1 MRLAGPFRRSGIA
14 AGPEGARSGELIP
27 SPELHAPTQRSGL
40 EGPEKPQH
48 SVDST
53 AIDRPGGVRWRL
65 ALVAGTAIGTIVQLL
80 LYPIIFGYVLAVSL
94 LGLDGQPERFG
105 YAVGAWGLP
114 LAHALLI
121 VAAAFWVARR
131 AGGAAVVHGI
141 LIALTS
147 VASGQLVALLYGPLY
162 IPELAKYLA
171 LALAGGLA
179 GGAQARGTLAYQDA
193 LYRAGRAVRDVHT
206 PQGTV
211 DAVQDNPP
219 DPRMVGV
226 ALATVAREAA
236 VEGDFGERGDLGI
249 RLWSSRGWPGGSDLE
264 GFDALAEIEDGSP
277 HTLLIEELSAHERT
291 AWRERGVR
299 SALLV
304 PLTAPGGQRVGML
317 AVASRSRRFSQSG
330 IRFYQTIGAQLALAL
345 ENARLLEE
353 ARNAGILRERQRMAH
368 EIHDTLAQ
376 GFTSIVINLEA
387 AKGAMPPQA
396 RQVRY
401 HLDQIAL
408 TARESLAEARRLV
421 WALRPG
427 ALDEDSLPEAL
438 GRLADRWARESGVF
452 CSFTATGV
460 PHTLP
465 GGIETALFRVAQ
477 EALSNARKHAGASR
491 IALTLS
497 YLGDVIALDIRD
509 DGAGFDPTVA
519 PVRAR
524 ACGTGGFGLTGMRER
539 IEECGGSLS
548 VESAPGEG
556 TTLAVWLPM
565 NPEPGDEAKP
575 GFSGASGGSP

>member
-1 MRLAGPFRRSGIA
+1 MS
-14 AGPEGARSGELIP
+14 
-27 SPELHAPTQRSGL
+27 SPELPAPTQRAGL

-53 AIDRPGGVRWRL
+53 VIDRPGGVRWRL
-65 ALVAGTAIGTIVQLL
+65 ALVAGATIGATVQLF

-94 LGLDGQPERFG
+94 LGLDSQPERFG

-114 LAHALLI
+114 LAHALL
-121 VAAAFWVARR
+121 VAAGTFWVARR
-131 AGGAAVVHGI
+131 AGGAAVAHGI
-141 LIALTS
+141 LIALAS

-162 IPELAKYLA
+162 LPELAKYLA

-179 GGAQARGTLAYQDA
+179 GGVQARGTLAYQDV
-193 LYRAGRAVRDVHT
+193 LYRAGRAVRDVRD
-206 PQGTV
+206 PQAAV
-211 DAVQDNPP
+211 DAVQNNPP
-219 DPRMVGV
+219 DPRVVGV

-236 VEGDFGERGDLGI
+236 VEDSSGGRGDFGI
-249 RLWSSRGWPGGSDLE
+249 QSWSSRGWPGGVDLE
-264 GFDALAEIEDGSP
+264 GFDPLAETKDGSP
-277 HTLLIEELSAHERT
+277 RTLRIGESSACERP

-299 SALLV
+299 STLLV
-304 PLTAPGGQRVGML
+304 PLTAPGGQRVGVL
-317 AVASRSRRFSQSG
+317 AVASRSRRFSQG
-330 IRFYQTIGAQLALAL
+330 EIRFYQTIGAQVALAL

-353 ARNAGILRERQRMAH
+353 ARSAGRKAGVLRERQRMAH

-387 AKGAMPPQA
+387 AEGAMLTQA

-401 HLDQIAL
+401 HLDQIGL

-438 GRLADRWARESGVF
+438 GRLAERWAIESGVF
-452 CSFTATGV
+452 CGFTATGV

-477 EALSNARKHAGASR
+477 EALTNVRKHAGASR
-491 IALTLS
+491 VALTLS
-497 YLGDVIALDIRD
+497 YLGDAIALDVRD

-519 PVRAR
+519 PARAR
-524 ACGTGGFGLTGMRER
+524 TRGAGGFGLTGMRER
-539 IEECGGSLS
+539 IEECGGTLS

-556 TTLAVWLPM
+556 TTLAVCLPVS
-565 NPEPGDEAKP
+565 PGLGDGAEPGFGAEP
-575 GFSGASGGSP
+575 GLSGTSGISS